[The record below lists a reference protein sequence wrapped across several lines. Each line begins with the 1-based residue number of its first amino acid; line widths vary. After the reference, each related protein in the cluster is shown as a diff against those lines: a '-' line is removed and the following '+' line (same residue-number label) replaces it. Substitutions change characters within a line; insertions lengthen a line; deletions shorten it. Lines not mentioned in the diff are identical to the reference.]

1 MAEIHTIRQQFLLLV
16 YYAAYIGAYD
26 SFALPTRIL
35 RAVQIDLRNRM
46 QSIPFFLYRC
56 VK

>member
-1 MAEIHTIRQQFLLLV
+1 MAEIHMIRQQFLLLV

-26 SFALPTRIL
+26 SFALPTRIS

-46 QSIPFFLYRC
+46 NAVYPFLILVC
-56 VK
+56 K